1 MTTQTQTTIALVIM
15 ALAIGVFWALA
26 VQEVVHG

>member
-1 MTTQTQTTIALVIM
+1 MTTQTHMTLALALI

-26 VQEVVHG
+26 ILEVVRG

>member
-1 MTTQTQTTIALVIM
+1 MTTQTQTTIALVMM
-15 ALAIGVFWALA
+15 AFAIGVFWALA